1 MNLVDFIILLIV
13 VLILGL
19 IVYFRW
25 IKKDQNSANC
35 HCYKAKTCQLKI
47 EDLKNII
54 LDEE

>member
-19 IVYFRW
+19 IIYFRW
-25 IKKDQNSANC
+25 IKKDKNSTNC